1 MDTTVNT
8 LWPFDFKIS
17 GHSDSVNSLEL
28 ISNTVMASGSTDHD
42 IKIWNYT
49 TQLPISS
56 INTGHAVLSLLLL
69 PNGLLAAG
77 NDDNHIRIYDMNSG
91 SRLVDEKSHGGKVN
105 ALELLDGSRFVSG
118 SDDHK
123 IFIWSTSASS
133 PWINFVNDIDT
144 SKFVISLKFIPPVY
158 LASGFSD
165 SNDIHVYN
173 IATRVLSDT
182 LRGHSGPVRAFELL
196 NNGDLASGSDD
207 NFIKI
212 WNLQTA
218 TLKNTLVGHSGNVY
232 ALKALEN
239 GFLSSG
245 SQDMHLKLWN
255 VTNASV
261 FLDQVFNR
269 EIKAL
274 ELFCKLNL
282 IISILKYFWCN
293 LSPYLST
300 SWGIDLSFYF

>member
-1 MDTTVNT
+1 MNT

-28 ISNTVMASGSTDHD
+28 ISNTIMASGSTDHD

-49 TQLPISS
+49 TQLLINS

-77 NDDNHIRIYDMNSG
+77 NDDNHIRVYDINSG
-91 SRLVDEKSHGGKVN
+91 SRLVDENKHGGNVN
-105 ALELLDGSRFVSG
+105 ALELIDSSRFASG
-118 SDDHK
+118 SEDHK
-123 IFIWSTSASS
+123 VFIWSTSASS
-133 PWINFVNDIDT
+133 PWISYVNDIDT
-144 SKFVISLKFIPPVY
+144 GKFVISLKFIPNTY
-158 LASGFSD
+158 MACGFSD
-165 SNDIHVYN
+165 IYDIKVYS
-173 IATRVLSDT
+173 IATRSLSYT
-182 LRGHSGPVRAFELL
+182 LSGHNGPVRALERL

-207 NFIKI
+207 NLIKI
-212 WNLQTA
+212 WDLTA
-218 TLKNTLVGHSGNVY
+218 QSLKYNLVGHTGNVY
-232 ALKALEN
+232 ALKVLEN

-245 SQDMHLKLWN
+245 SEDMHLKLWN

-261 FLDQVFNR
+261 YFDQVFNR

-282 IISILKYFWCN
+282 FISILKYFWHN
-293 LSPYLST
+293 L
-300 SWGIDLSFYF
+300 